1 MAAAADEMGAAP
13 APHVAPA
20 VPPSPR
26 RFLAAAWAASLLVP
40 VCRARPCMW
49 ALHTVVVD
57 LGLGYRPCAYTP
69 STLLLLV
76 CVVIPAVRHDTP
88 LLNAETSPSRLVV
101 CACFCVCVGA
111 GVEGRGV
118 PVPSV
123 RYVSLLSDVL
133 REKSLLQA
141 RFRVVLVVRPLLV
154 QVARLYQ

>member
-69 STLLLLV
+69 PTLLLLV
-76 CVVIPAVRHDTP
+76 CVVFPAVRHDSWWMIHQPANVTRQVTRSTRSARTAVS
-88 LLNAETSPSRLVV
+88 NASAAAAEV
-101 CACFCVCVGA
+101 
-111 GVEGRGV
+111 
-118 PVPSV
+118 
-123 RYVSLLSDVL
+123 D
-133 REKSLLQA
+133 
-141 RFRVVLVVRPLLV
+141 
-154 QVARLYQ
+154 

>member
-69 STLLLLV
+69 PTLLLLV
-76 CVVIPAVRHDTP
+76 CV
-88 LLNAETSPSRLVV
+88 L
-101 CACFCVCVGA
+101 FFVCVDA